1 MNDVSRERLVLDRE
15 AFFRWAEAQPRGRFE
30 RVAGEVVQMSP
41 ERRQHAR
48 VKVEIW
54 RALDAALPAD
64 LPAEALPDGMTVAVD
79 ADTDFEPDAAVH
91 VGPPIPPDALVVP
104 NPVIVAEVLSPSTR
118 RIDTTVKREGYFK
131 VASIEHYLVFRADR
145 REVTHY
151 RRDLPPQVLRGG
163 PLRLDP
169 PGFALDLDAI
179 YGRAGTGPG

>member
-64 LPAEALPDGMTVAVD
+64 LP